1 VYNERNS
8 ILMKKF
14 NSKDVPKRNAKSW
27 NREYA
32 KPEHLKL
39 SNNPAEDFLKALRYI
54 ERHYGREYL
63 NPLALAVDIG
73 CGNGRHLVHLANY
86 FAMRGVGY
94 DISKEAIDQAIE
106 LSKDLPITYE
116 VRTIAGT
123 FPEVK
128 DNSVSIVIDMMSSH
142 VLKSAERDVLRSE
155 ILRMLKPGGW
165 LIFKSFLADE
175 DINTRRL
182 LRDHPADEEGA
193 YIHPGFGVYEY
204 VWTEDAI
211 LDFYVPGFS
220 IEKIE
225 KSHKH
230 IIRNRAGKRR
240 TVTVYMRKN
249 AAA

>member
-1 VYNERNS
+1 
-8 ILMKKF
+8 MKKF
-14 NSKDVPKRNAKSW
+14 SKKSAPKEVKKRNAKSW

-54 ERHYGREYL
+54 ERHSGREFL
-63 NPLALAVDIG
+63 NPLALAIDVG
-73 CGNGRHLVHLANY
+73 CGNGRHLINLVDQY
-86 FAMRGVGY
+86 GMRGYGM
-94 DISKEAIDQAIE
+94 DIAKEAIDQGIE
-106 LSKDLPITYE
+106 MAKGMPVDFD

-123 FPEVK
+123 FDK
-128 DNSVSIVIDMMSSH
+128 IRDGSSSLVIDMMSSH
-142 VLKSAERDVLRSE
+142 VLKSAERIVLKSE
-155 ILRMLKPGGW
+155 ILRMLKVGGW
-165 LIFKSFLADE
+165 FVFKSFLADE

-182 LRDHPADEEGA
+182 LRDHPADEVGA

-211 LDFYVPGFS
+211 LDFYLPEFS

-240 TVTVYMRKN
+240 TVTVIMRKV
-249 AAA
+249 

>member
-1 VYNERNS
+1 
-8 ILMKKF
+8 M
-14 NSKDVPKRNAKSW
+14 VPKRNAKAW
-27 NREYA
+27 DREYTR
-32 KPEHLKL
+32 PEHLRL
-39 SNNPAEDFLKALRYI
+39 SNEPAEDFLKSLRYL

-73 CGNGRHLVHLANY
+73 CGNGRHLIYLANY
-86 FAMRGVGY
+86 FAMRGIGY
-94 DISKEAIDQAIE
+94 DISKEAIDQGKE

-116 VRTIAGT
+116 IRTIAGT

-128 DNSVSIVIDMMSSH
+128 DNSVSVVLDMMSSH
-142 VLKSAERDVLRSE
+142 VLKSAERTVLRDE
-155 ILRMLKPGGW
+155 ILRMLKPGGF

-182 LRDHPADEEGA
+182 LRDHPANEEGA

-204 VWTEDAI
+204 VWTEDSI
-211 LDFYVPGFS
+211 IDFYVPGFS

-240 TVTVYMRKN
+240 TVTVYMRKG
-249 AAA
+249 